1 MDSCGSA
8 RVVQTS
14 LMRAALYLPGYFF
27 IAFATWF
34 LAGVLPCSAQ
44 DAAWL
49 RRPWKQDIT
58 IPAGWYQGPEGH
70 GGEADIWTEDKFAI
84 IWKEGSLVENAVF
97 RQGTSARMEVK
108 RCHFRKVYTGLSLW
122 CRLDAADCLF
132 ENSTFGKINP
142 WFDTKNSSTK

>member
-1 MDSCGSA
+1 
-8 RVVQTS
+8 
-14 LMRAALYLPGYFF
+14 MRAALYLPGYFF

-108 RCHFRKVYTGLSLW
+108 RCHFRKVIYGAEFVVPSGCGGLSLRELHLW
-122 CRLDAADCLF
+122 
-132 ENSTFGKINP
+132 
-142 WFDTKNSSTK
+142 KNQSMV